1 MKRKTAMMMLIE
13 KLYLRLNYHLESSS
27 PSPEIIE
34 LIIGDATQLLEKEKE
49 QIMEAFDYNQD
60 SGYSPYQS
68 KELAEE
74 YYNETY
80 KQD

>member
-1 MKRKTAMMMLIE
+1 MKRKTAMM
-13 KLYLRLNYHLESSS
+13 
-27 PSPEIIE
+27 E
-34 LIIGDATQLLEKEKE
+34 LIDYMKELSNHIGLKTTYSEGLKVGINKAQSLLEKEKE
-49 QIMEAFDYNQD
+49 QVMDAFDYNQD
-60 SGYSPYQS
+60 SGYSPDQS